1 MRLTRLTALE
11 ILDSR
16 GVPTLEVLLEAEKLQ
31 ARASVPSG
39 KSTGKNEALELR
51 DGDTGRYRGK
61 GMQKAIA
68 SVEGEITSMLVGR
81 ELPPQEDLDQA
92 LIRLDGTPGK
102 TRLGANALLGVSIA
116 AARLRALAEG
126 KTLYASL
133 GGPEAT
139 LLPVPCFNV
148 LNGGAHADNPLEF
161 QEFMLAPAGRP
172 SFAEALRAGAETYHA
187 LAGILKRGNLS
198 VSVGDEGGFAPQ
210 ITFPEEALDL
220 IVQAIEAAG
229 YAPGK
234 DIFIALDPAASGFF
248 REGLYRFG
256 GEAHTAEAM
265 TERYGRWLDRYP
277 LLSIEDGLAEDDDA
291 GWAHL
296 TKTLGHRM
304 QIVGDDNFVSDPR
317 RVEAAIEKG
326 IANAVLLKPN
336 QIGTVT
342 EITETARTAQRGGY
356 RCMVSHRSGETTDD
370 FIADLAVALG
380 MGQIKSG
387 APARGERLAKY
398 NRLLRIERELGD
410 RAVFAGRAIFDRQV

>member
-1 MRLTRLTALE
+1 MRITGLSALE

-16 GVPTLEVLLEAEKLQ
+16 GFPTLEVTLQ
-31 ARASVPSG
+31 AGNVLATASVPSG
-39 KSTGKNEALELR
+39 KSTGRNEALELR
-51 DGDTGRYRGK
+51 DGDRTRFQGK
-61 GMQKAIA
+61 GVLKAVA
-68 SVEGEITSMLVGR
+68 FVEGEIAARLVGQD
-81 ELPPQEDLDQA
+81 LPPQEALDRM
-92 LIRLDGTPGK
+92 LIELDGTPGK
-102 TRLGANALLGVSIA
+102 TRLGANAILGVSMA
-116 AARLRALAEG
+116 AARLRAHLEG
-126 KTLYASL
+126 RPLYESL
-133 GGPEAT
+133 GGPGAV

-161 QEFMLAPAGRP
+161 QEFMLVPAGRP
-172 SFAEALRAGAETYHA
+172 TFAEALRAGAEAYHA

-229 YAPGK
+229 YEPGK
-234 DIFIALDPAASGFF
+234 DISIALDPAASGFF
-248 REGLYRFG
+248 KDGLYHFG

-291 GWAHL
+291 GWAHM
-296 TKTLGHRM
+296 TKALGHRM

-317 RVEAAIEKG
+317 RVENAIQKG
-326 IANAVLLKPN
+326 VANAVLLKPN

-356 RCMVSHRSGETTDD
+356 HCMVSHRSGETTDT
-370 FIADLAVALG
+370 FIADLSVALG
-380 MGQIKSG
+380 VGQIKSG

-398 NRLLRIERELGD
+398 NRLVRIERELGS
-410 RAVFAGRAIFDRQV
+410 RARFAGMAAFGRS

>member
-1 MRLTRLTALE
+1 MRITRLSALE

-16 GVPTLEVLLEAEKLQ
+16 GFPTLEVTLEAESLL

-51 DGDTGRYRGK
+51 DGDKARFQGK
-61 GMQKAIA
+61 GVRKALA
-68 SVEGEITSMLVGR
+68 SVEGEIAAQLVGKA
-81 ELPPQEDLDQA
+81 LPAQDDLDRA
-92 LIRLDGTPGK
+92 LIALDGTLGK

-126 KTLYASL
+126 KPLYASL

-139 LLPVPCFNV
+139 LMPVPCFNV

-161 QEFMLAPAGRP
+161 QEFMLVPAGRP
-172 SFAEALRAGAETYHA
+172 TFAEALRAGSEAYHA
-187 LAGILKRGNLS
+187 LAGILKGRGLS
-198 VSVGDEGGFAPQ
+198 ISVGDEGGFAPQ
-210 ITFPEEALDL
+210 ITTPEEALDL
-220 IVQAIEAAG
+220 LVEAIQAAA
-229 YAPGK
+229 YEPGR
-234 DIFIALDPAASGFF
+234 DLFIALDPAASGF
-248 REGLYRFG
+248 YRDGRYLFAG
-256 GEAHTAEAM
+256 GVHTAEAM
-265 TERYGRWLDRYP
+265 TTRYAGWLDRYP
-277 LLSIEDGLAEDDDA
+277 ILSIEDGLAEDDDA
-291 GWAHL
+291 GWIHL
-296 TKTLGHRM
+296 TGQLGARL

-317 RVEAAIEKG
+317 RVADAQARG

-342 EITETARTAQRGGY
+342 EITETARVARRGGY

-380 MGQIKSG
+380 TGQIKSG

-398 NRLLRIERELGD
+398 NRLLRIEQELGD
-410 RAVFAGRAIFDRQV
+410 RARFAGTAAFRGK

>member
-1 MRLTRLTALE
+1 MRITGLSALE

-16 GVPTLEVLLEAEKLQ
+16 GFPTLEVTLEASSVL

-51 DGDTGRYRGK
+51 DGDKGRFEGK
-61 GMQKAIA
+61 GVLKAVA
-68 SVEGEITSMLVGR
+68 SVEGEIAAKLVGHD
-81 ELPPQEDLDQA
+81 LPPQEDLDRM
-92 LIRLDGTPGK
+92 LILLDGTPGK
-102 TRLGANALLGVSIA
+102 TRLGANAILGVSMA
-116 AARLRALAEG
+116 AARLRAQGEG
-126 KTLYASL
+126 QHLYASL

-172 SFAEALRAGAETYHA
+172 TFAEALRAGAETYHA
-187 LAGILKRGNLS
+187 LAGILKSRSLS
-198 VSVGDEGGFAPQ
+198 VSVGDEGGFAPKV
-210 ITFPEEALDL
+210 TFPEEALDL
-220 IVQAIEAAG
+220 MVQAIEAAG
-229 YAPGK
+229 YQPGK
-234 DIFIALDPAASGFF
+234 DIYIALDPAASGFF
-248 REGLYRFG
+248 KDERYRFG

-277 LLSIEDGLAEDDDA
+277 LISIEDGLAEDDDA
-291 GWAHL
+291 GWIHM
-296 TKTLGHRM
+296 TKALGHRV

-317 RVEAAIEKG
+317 RVEDAIKRG
-326 IANAVLLKPN
+326 IGNAVLLKPN

-342 EITETARTAQRGGY
+342 EITETAKTAMRAGY

-370 FIADLAVALG
+370 FIADLSVALG
-380 MGQIKSG
+380 VGQIKSG

-398 NRLLRIERELGD
+398 NRLVRIERQLGS
-410 RAVFAGRAIFDRQV
+410 RARFAGCGIFGGK

>member
-1 MRLTRLTALE
+1 MRISNLSALE

-16 GVPTLEVLLEAEKLQ
+16 GFPTLEVTLEANGVL

-51 DGDTGRYRGK
+51 DGDKGRFEGK
-61 GMQKAIA
+61 GVLKAVA
-68 SVEGEITSMLVGR
+68 SVEGEIAAKLMNHV
-81 ELPPQEDLDQA
+81 LPPQEILDEL
-92 LIRLDGTPGK
+92 LIQLDGTPGK
-102 TRLGANALLGVSIA
+102 TRLGANAILGVSMA
-116 AARLRALAEG
+116 ASRLRAQAEG
-126 KTLYASL
+126 RPLYASL
-133 GGPEAT
+133 GGPYAT

-161 QEFMLAPAGRP
+161 QEFMLVPAGRP
-172 SFAEALRAGAETYHA
+172 TFAEALRAGAETYHA
-187 LAGILKRGNLS
+187 LAGILKKSGLS
-198 VSVGDEGGFAPQ
+198 VSVGDEGGFAPK

-220 IVQAIEAAG
+220 MVQAIEAAG
-229 YAPGK
+229 YQPGK

-248 REGLYRFG
+248 KDERYRFG

-277 LLSIEDGLAEDDDA
+277 LISIEDGLAEDDDA
-291 GWAHL
+291 GWIHM
-296 TKTLGHRM
+296 TKALGHRV

-317 RVEAAIEKG
+317 RVEDAIKRG
-326 IANAVLLKPN
+326 IGNAVLLKPN

-342 EITETARTAQRGGY
+342 EITETAKTAMRAGY

-370 FIADLAVALG
+370 FIADLSVALG
-380 MGQIKSG
+380 VGQIKSG

-398 NRLLRIERELGD
+398 NRLVRIERELGS
-410 RAVFAGRAIFDRQV
+410 RARFAGCGIFGGK

>member
-1 MRLTRLTALE
+1 MRITGLSALE

-16 GVPTLEVLLEAEKLQ
+16 GFPTLEVTLEAGGAQ

-51 DGDTGRYRGK
+51 DGDQDRFRGK
-61 GMQKAIA
+61 GVRKAMA
-68 SVEGEITSMLVGR
+68 SVEGEIAARLVGGD
-81 ELPPQEDLDQA
+81 LPPQIDLDQM
-92 LIRLDGTPGK
+92 LIELDGTQGK
-102 TRLGANALLGVSIA
+102 TRLGANAILGVSMA
-116 AARLRALAEG
+116 AARLRAQAEG
-126 KTLYASL
+126 QPLYAGL
-133 GGPEAT
+133 GGPEAI

-172 SFAEALRAGAETYHA
+172 TFAEALRAGAETYHA
-187 LAGILKRGNLS
+187 LACILKRSGLS
-198 VSVGDEGGFAPQ
+198 VSVGDEGGFAPK

-220 IVQAIEAAG
+220 MVQAIEAAG
-229 YAPGK
+229 YQPGK

-248 REGLYRFG
+248 KDGRYRFG

-277 LLSIEDGLAEDDDA
+277 LISIEDGLAEDDDA
-291 GWAHL
+291 GWIHM
-296 TKTLGHRM
+296 TKILGHRM

-317 RVEAAIEKG
+317 RVEDAIKRG

-342 EITETARTAQRGGY
+342 EITNTARTAQLGGY
-356 RCMVSHRSGETTDD
+356 HCMVSHRSGETTDD
-370 FIADLAVALG
+370 FIADLSVALG
-380 MGQIKSG
+380 VGQIKSG

-398 NRLLRIERELGD
+398 NRLVRIERELGT
-410 RAVFAGRAIFDRQV
+410 RARFAGRSIFGGK

>member
-1 MRLTRLTALE
+1 MRITGLSALE

-16 GVPTLEVLLEAEKLQ
+16 GFPTLEVTLEASSVL

-51 DGDTGRYRGK
+51 DGDKGRFEGK
-61 GMQKAIA
+61 GVLKAVA
-68 SVEGEITSMLVGR
+68 SVEGEIAAKLMNHV
-81 ELPPQEDLDQA
+81 LPPQEILDEL
-92 LIRLDGTPGK
+92 LIQLDGTPGK
-102 TRLGANALLGVSIA
+102 TRLGANAILGVSMA
-116 AARLRALAEG
+116 ASRLRAQAEG
-126 KTLYASL
+126 RPLYASL
-133 GGPEAT
+133 GGPYAT

-161 QEFMLAPAGRP
+161 QEFMLVPAGRP
-172 SFAEALRAGAETYHA
+172 TFAEALRAGAETYHA
-187 LAGILKRGNLS
+187 LAGILKKSGLS
-198 VSVGDEGGFAPQ
+198 VSVGDEGGFAPK

-220 IVQAIEAAG
+220 MVQAIEAAG
-229 YAPGK
+229 YQPGK

-248 REGLYRFG
+248 KDERYRFG

-277 LLSIEDGLAEDDDA
+277 LISIEDGLAEDDDA
-291 GWAHL
+291 GWIHM
-296 TKTLGHRM
+296 TKALGHRV

-317 RVEAAIEKG
+317 RVEDAIKRG
-326 IANAVLLKPN
+326 IGNAVLLKPN

-342 EITETARTAQRGGY
+342 EITETAKTAMRAGY

-370 FIADLAVALG
+370 FIADLSVALG
-380 MGQIKSG
+380 VGQIKSG

-398 NRLLRIERELGD
+398 NRLVRIERELGS
-410 RAVFAGRAIFDRQV
+410 RARFAGCGIFGGK